1 MSATDGSNGK
11 DGNRAASAANTGR
24 PHSAH
29 LPSRPAP
36 PPPSQPASGGLPPPR
51 PPPPQ
56 RQTSIGHQLPHNGDE
71 NNGICDVSSQV
82 QRNVRSQSDA
92 HARMLSLQ
100 QSAAEQNSRYAQSAQ
115 AAFRR
120 GKKDTPT
127 REVIIARDAQTPLGL
142 SLNVVPSK
150 SHTGS
155 VVTVVQVESHGLAA
169 LAARKNINN
178 SVFPGDRIL
187 FINGKD
193 LLAVHH
199 TMCLKLLEVEQVVL
213 RIAIPDG
220 FTTVQAMVAARTAS
234 NGGLVR
240 PWTGPLAR
248 ARSQEPVPVG
258 TTRAAEAH
266 AVSHTSLGR
275 PGNPWA
281 NPSPNTDAPPSY
293 EAAIHGGLHGG
304 GSKGVY
310 LSREIDSPS
319 YNTAGVCKSM
329 YCASFS
335 KLLLTGCIYSSDI
348 AHNQHYLHVIRNCH
362 GQHFAHKFFI
372 GFLQGWDN
380 RWTIPV
386 ILWSM
391 TFCAIFLFGPSCE
404 SHTLGCKHY
413 SRLLRWWVPTN
424 MFE

>member
-304 GSKGVY
+304 GSKG
-310 LSREIDSPS
+310 
-319 YNTAGVCKSM
+319 
-329 YCASFS
+329 
-335 KLLLTGCIYSSDI
+335 
-348 AHNQHYLHVIRNCH
+348 
-362 GQHFAHKFFI
+362 
-372 GFLQGWDN
+372 FLQGWDN